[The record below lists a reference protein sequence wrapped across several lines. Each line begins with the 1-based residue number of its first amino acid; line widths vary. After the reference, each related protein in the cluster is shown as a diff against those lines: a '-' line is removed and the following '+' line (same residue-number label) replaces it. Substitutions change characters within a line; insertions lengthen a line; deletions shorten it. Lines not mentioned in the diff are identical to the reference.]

1 MNVSSIH
8 LSKENILS
16 YSTDLTDAQWQAVEP
31 IFKEELGNHG
41 NRVKWSKR
49 TLMNAVLYLTKQAA
63 NGE

>member
-1 MNVSSIH
+1 M
-8 LSKENILS
+8 S